1 MICCDKKTL
10 AQAFSQTRF
19 LAPIDVL
26 NFVYIPQV
34 LAGADLENCTLSGCD
49 LQEANLRG
57 ANLTDVAFD
66 LILTPLHCSQFER

>member
-1 MICCDKKTL
+1 MKL
-10 AQAFSQTRF
+10 
-19 LAPIDVL
+19 LL
-26 NFVYIPQV
+26 LQV